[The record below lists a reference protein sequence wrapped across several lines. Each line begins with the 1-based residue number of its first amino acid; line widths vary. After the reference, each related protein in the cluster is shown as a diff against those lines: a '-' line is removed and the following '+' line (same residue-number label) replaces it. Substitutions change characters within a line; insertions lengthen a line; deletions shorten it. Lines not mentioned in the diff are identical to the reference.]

1 MHATAADAS
10 TRYKGEAMKDK
21 VATDIKHRWSEDAEC
36 FDCPCGKKEIILGE
50 AGIEKKCDCGRV
62 YKLVHYVAIVEG

>member
-1 MHATAADAS
+1 
-10 TRYKGEAMKDK
+10 MKDK
-21 VATDIKHRWSEDAEC
+21 VAIDIIYRWSEDMEM
-36 FDCPCGKKEIILGE
+36 FDCPCGEKEIILGE